1 MANFGDYLRDF
12 ILYYWEIWSKI
23 WSLPDHSGEVTTLKL
38 SSWIEFIIMQSLT
51 KHTQKLFT
59 EAGDI
64 QEKLGR
70 ISVIIRPWLFKCWI
84 VLSTR
89 KITFQQIKLLETN
102 IYFLNANCCYDRISQ
117 GKLLHVCLAVRNV
130 LPGGMSVPQ

>member
-70 ISVIIRPWLFKCWI
+70 ISIIIRPWLFKCWI
-84 VLSTR
+84 VLST
-89 KITFQQIKLLETN
+89 
-102 IYFLNANCCYDRISQ
+102 
-117 GKLLHVCLAVRNV
+117 
-130 LPGGMSVPQ
+130 